1 MPARMRHLRHR
12 DLDGL
17 DRGRLDRTAKAL
29 ALGLTP
35 GSKPEYV
42 FTADNTTNQLTVTG
56 EDTLAASAPRVIL
69 EGDLPAELQT
79 GVIYWLGDAGENLYS
94 LHETKG
100 AAAAGTGDI
109 AFTDNGTGTLTMT
122 ILD

>member
-17 DRGRLDRTAKAL
+17 VRDRLDHTKDDL

-42 FTADNTTNQLTVTG
+42 FTADNLTNQLTIAG

-69 EGDLPAELQT
+69 EGDLPAELST
-79 GVIYWLGDAGENLYS
+79 GTIYWLGDAGLNLYS
-94 LHETKG
+94 LHTSKA